1 MSYRKIILAVTASL
15 FSLTAFASG
24 SYSGGSSSGGSG
36 SGYSVPRP
44 KPVDQAYEYG
54 KSIYFGRI
62 EGKTVSYCINKENVS
77 SPVKRSSIKIAKG
90 VTYTQLGELLHNCE
104 NPTQNMSTLLNK
116 NQLNAVAYY
125 LNKRYRL
132 KLVRS

>member
-15 FSLTAFASG
+15 FSLTALASG
-24 SYSGGSSSGGSG
+24 SYSGGSSSGG
-36 SGYSVPRP
+36 YSAAKP

-54 KSIYFGRI
+54 KSVYFGRI
-62 EGKTVSYCINKENVS
+62 EGKTISYCINKDNVS
-77 SPVKRSSIKIAKG
+77 SPVKRSSIKTAKG

-104 NPTQNMSTLLNK
+104 NSTQKMSALLDKNK
-116 NQLNAVAYY
+116 LNAVAYY

>member
-24 SYSGGSSSGGSG
+24 SYSGGSSSGG
-36 SGYSVPRP
+36 YSAAKP

-54 KSIYFGRI
+54 KSVYFGRI
-62 EGKTVSYCINKENVS
+62 EGKTISYCINKDNVS
-77 SPVKRSSIKIAKG
+77 SPVKRSSIKTAKG

-104 NPTQNMSTLLNK
+104 NSTQKMSALLDKNK
-116 NQLNAVAYY
+116 LNAVAYY